1 MSNAPRPTD
10 YNPSAFAFF
19 LQMNNLRFRQRSEY
33 GKPLSREEAT
43 RVKHAMV
50 FIDDEQYES
59 D

>member
-19 LQMNNLRFRQRSEY
+19 LQMNNLRFRQKPEDD
-33 GKPLSREEAT
+33 KPLSREEAT
-43 RVKHAMV
+43 RAKHAMV
-50 FIDDEQYES
+50 FIDDEQYEF